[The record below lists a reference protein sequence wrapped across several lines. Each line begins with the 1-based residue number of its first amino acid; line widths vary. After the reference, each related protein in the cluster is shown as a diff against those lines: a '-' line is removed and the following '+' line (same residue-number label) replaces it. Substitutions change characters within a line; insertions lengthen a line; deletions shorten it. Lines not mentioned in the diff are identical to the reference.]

1 MPVPRDFFRAP
12 ACDILGPVRS
22 SFDTGGNLAT
32 AANVLSALRIAAAP
46 VVFLLIIRSGDG
58 SSAAAALVFLTAAF
72 TDFLDGQ
79 LARRTATVTSMG
91 RILDPLADRVLIGSV
106 VIALAVVG
114 ALPALGVALVVAR
127 DIILVFGY
135 KFLERNGISVSVFW
149 LGKSYTAVFM
159 AAIMAI
165 MAGVRVA
172 GGNFGLWL
180 FWIAVA
186 GSLAS
191 GIIYVIRG
199 LNLLRAAAAG
209 K

>member
-1 MPVPRDFFRAP
+1 MRTACPAICPGISVWRTRSAPWTTPSSTWVSSGGRGRPSLSVSTAIWWAVRRRRKISSAGWHGRRPNTNSGVPVPRDFFRAP

-106 VIALAVVG
+106 VIALAVV
-114 ALPALGVALVVAR
+114 
-127 DIILVFGY
+127 
-135 KFLERNGISVSVFW
+135 
-149 LGKSYTAVFM
+149 
-159 AAIMAI
+159 
-165 MAGVRVA
+165 
-172 GGNFGLWL
+172 
-180 FWIAVA
+180 
-186 GSLAS
+186 
-191 GIIYVIRG
+191 
-199 LNLLRAAAAG
+199 
-209 K
+209 